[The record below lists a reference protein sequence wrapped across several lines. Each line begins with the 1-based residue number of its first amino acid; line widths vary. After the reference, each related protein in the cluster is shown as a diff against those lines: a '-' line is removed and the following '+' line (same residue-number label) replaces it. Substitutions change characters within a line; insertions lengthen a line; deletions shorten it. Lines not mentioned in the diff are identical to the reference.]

1 MAGKKTGTAFDITA
15 LFEQELQARNEDLRR
30 QAAMTMF
37 FKLHPTNKT
46 TVEEFITSLKQH
58 KDVWAAVSTM
68 GIIDF
73 VEAIGGKRPTES
85 KPGKAAAKRTRL
97 SEAQKNS
104 LKGIITSVL
113 SNAKDG
119 LSRGEI
125 ADNINNELLANVGVD
140 RAELANKLRQPLGEL
155 VADNKIHTI
164 GEKRLMKYHNG
175 PGKKE
180 VARPKQPFSKSS
192 SGFTNRGP
200 LCYQVASRMGRP
212 RVGPSNIRL
221 RVPSCFCSSSPDADT
236 TEEDK
241 ESWQEQNEVLKHV
254 AVATASRPLPK
265 ATAEVGPHCGKRWSK
280 RCVMRGDLPP
290 GTVASASVISAACG
304 SSGSM
309 RQPVRLAPP
318 TRS

>member
-46 TVEEFITSLKQH
+46 TLEEFITSLKQH

-73 VEAIGGKRPTES
+73 VDALAGKRPTES

-164 GEKRLMKYHNG
+164 GEKRLMKYHSG
-175 PGKKE
+175 PGKK
-180 VARPKQPFSKSS
+180 K
-192 SGFTNRGP
+192 
-200 LCYQVASRMGRP
+200 
-212 RVGPSNIRL
+212 
-221 RVPSCFCSSSPDADT
+221 
-236 TEEDK
+236 
-241 ESWQEQNEVLKHV
+241 
-254 AVATASRPLPK
+254 
-265 ATAEVGPHCGKRWSK
+265 
-280 RCVMRGDLPP
+280 
-290 GTVASASVISAACG
+290 
-304 SSGSM
+304 
-309 RQPVRLAPP
+309 
-318 TRS
+318 

>member
-1 MAGKKTGTAFDITA
+1 MAGKKSGTAFDITA

-58 KDVWAAVSTM
+58 KDVWSAVSTM

-73 VEAIGGKRPTES
+73 VEALGGKRPTEA

-97 SEAQKNS
+97 SEGQKNS

-113 SNAKDG
+113 SSARDG
-119 LSRGEI
+119 LSRSEI

-140 RAELANKLRQPLGEL
+140 RGELANKLRQPLGEL

-175 PGKKE
+175 PGKK
-180 VARPKQPFSKSS
+180 K
-192 SGFTNRGP
+192 
-200 LCYQVASRMGRP
+200 
-212 RVGPSNIRL
+212 
-221 RVPSCFCSSSPDADT
+221 
-236 TEEDK
+236 
-241 ESWQEQNEVLKHV
+241 
-254 AVATASRPLPK
+254 
-265 ATAEVGPHCGKRWSK
+265 
-280 RCVMRGDLPP
+280 
-290 GTVASASVISAACG
+290 
-304 SSGSM
+304 
-309 RQPVRLAPP
+309 
-318 TRS
+318 